1 MLEWWVVLVYL
12 ENSVWIAE
20 CTTSQVRLE
29 IDIWEEKREVKIE
42 FYKWEIV
49 DKRVIAFRTEK
60 TL

>member
-20 CTTSQVRLE
+20 CTTFQVRLE